1 MMKNKNKKKKILF
14 ILIPIII
21 AVIIIFIATSINKK
35 NDKNGVFSVL
45 EKRWIEKNQSKVID
59 VSVINDLPIFGED
72 GEGVFFDFLN
82 DFTKENKIEFNM
94 LPYSLEKTP
103 TSKEYSFETSKKS
116 KVSSNE
122 LLFYSDNY
130 VLISKDNNKV
140 KNFSDLKNTTIG
152 ALESDLNMIKSYL
165 SDDEDVIFN
174 SYVDINSIIKAINNN
189 DILYAVVPKNLY
201 IDQIFENNYYI
212 VYDIPE
218 ITTNYIFKVNGDN
231 SVLNSILKKY
241 YIRWSKNKLDK
252 SYNDRLFDLYFDKKK
267 IDDVTKADFL
277 SKEYTYGFVKN
288 LPYESKVN
296 DQFIGYN
303 SEILDEFA
311 KRMGISFKVKEYG
324 SVKALTKALND
335 GKVDVAF
342 NYYNY
347 SDLDKKN
354 FDSTFSPYQEK
365 VVVLTSNN
373 NVETSVS
380 SLKGLKGMD
389 VIMIDDKISNYL
401 KNRLEVSIKTYRNAK
416 SLFNNM
422 NDNSVVVLDYNLY
435 NHYRNT
441 DLKDYK
447 IIYEEDID
455 TEYNF
460 ITLNTNRNK
469 AFNGL
474 FKYYISTLDS
484 GLYQAR
490 AYVKL
495 QSDNKLVDMKYIYV
509 LILTFVIIFVLTLYF
524 KKEKSINTIKKSEKI
539 KYVDHL
545 TSLKNR
551 NYLNQNYQKWQ
562 NNKIYP
568 QAIIIIELNK
578 IGHINDVY
586 GHEEGDMVIK
596 KAANILINNQL
607 EQSDIVR
614 TNGDEFLIYMVGYE
628 ETKVIAYMRKL
639 YKEFKTLPYNFGVL
653 LGYSMIQDD
662 IKTIDDAMNEAV
674 LEIKTSKEMNN
685 NE

>member
-416 SLFNNM
+416 SLFNNI

-435 NHYRNT
+435 NYYRNT

-524 KKEKSINTIKKSEKI
+524 KKEKSINTIKKGEKI

>member
-373 NVETSVS
+373 NIETSVS

-435 NHYRNT
+435 NYYRNT

>member
-94 LPYSLEKTP
+94 LPYSLEKTL

-435 NHYRNT
+435 NYYRNT

>member
-1 MMKNKNKKKKILF
+1 
-14 ILIPIII
+14 
-21 AVIIIFIATSINKK
+21 
-35 NDKNGVFSVL
+35 
-45 EKRWIEKNQSKVID
+45 
-59 VSVINDLPIFGED
+59 
-72 GEGVFFDFLN
+72 
-82 DFTKENKIEFNM
+82 
-94 LPYSLEKTP
+94 
-103 TSKEYSFETSKKS
+103 
-116 KVSSNE
+116 
-122 LLFYSDNY
+122 
-130 VLISKDNNKV
+130 
-140 KNFSDLKNTTIG
+140 
-152 ALESDLNMIKSYL
+152 MIKSYL
-165 SDDEDVIFN
+165 SDDENVIFN

-373 NVETSVS
+373 NIETSVS

-435 NHYRNT
+435 NYYRNT

-509 LILTFVIIFVLTLYF
+509 LILTFVIIFVLALYF

>member
-435 NHYRNT
+435 NYYRNT

>member
-165 SDDEDVIFN
+165 SDDENVIFN

-335 GKVDVAF
+335 GKVDVSF

-373 NVETSVS
+373 NIETSVS

-435 NHYRNT
+435 NYYRNT

-509 LILTFVIIFVLTLYF
+509 LILTFVIIFVLALYF

>member
-435 NHYRNT
+435 NYYRNT

-474 FKYYISTLDS
+474 FKYYVSTLDS

>member
-335 GKVDVAF
+335 GKVDVSF

-373 NVETSVS
+373 NIETSVS

-435 NHYRNT
+435 NYYRNT

>member
-1 MMKNKNKKKKILF
+1 MMKNKNKRKKILF

-116 KVSSNE
+116 KASSNE

-435 NHYRNT
+435 NYYRNT

>member
-165 SDDEDVIFN
+165 SDDENVIFN

-335 GKVDVAF
+335 GKVDVSF

-373 NVETSVS
+373 NIETSVS

-435 NHYRNT
+435 NYYRNT

>member
-165 SDDEDVIFN
+165 SDDENVIFN

-373 NVETSVS
+373 NIETSVS

-435 NHYRNT
+435 NYYRNT

-509 LILTFVIIFVLTLYF
+509 LILTFVIIFVLALYF

-539 KYVDHL
+539 K
-545 TSLKNR
+545 
-551 NYLNQNYQKWQ
+551 
-562 NNKIYP
+562 
-568 QAIIIIELNK
+568 
-578 IGHINDVY
+578 
-586 GHEEGDMVIK
+586 
-596 KAANILINNQL
+596 
-607 EQSDIVR
+607 
-614 TNGDEFLIYMVGYE
+614 
-628 ETKVIAYMRKL
+628 
-639 YKEFKTLPYNFGVL
+639 
-653 LGYSMIQDD
+653 
-662 IKTIDDAMNEAV
+662 
-674 LEIKTSKEMNN
+674 
-685 NE
+685 

>member
-165 SDDEDVIFN
+165 SDDENVIFN

-373 NVETSVS
+373 NIETSVS

-435 NHYRNT
+435 NYYRNT

-509 LILTFVIIFVLTLYF
+509 LILTFVIIFVLALYF